1 MGFLERKQCRLKLL
15 GLKFVFHILRT
26 SEFLARS
33 LFNFKRTDSLQFIT
47 VWFGEKRNNVIFSC
61 ACLVMTKFTE
71 KIVCI
76 SQFLSCCKSR

>member
-1 MGFLERKQCRLKLL
+1 MPKGGEPSKLELGNFSPSAAPRGLSSHGFLERKQCRLKLL

-47 VWFGEKRNNVIFSC
+47 VWFGEKRNNVIF
-61 ACLVMTKFTE
+61 
-71 KIVCI
+71 
-76 SQFLSCCKSR
+76 